1 MFPELHR
8 YPVFAYDTE
17 TTGLRWEDD
26 SRVFGFSISTP
37 DNKDYYFDIRETPRA
52 WEWLAAEAKRLDPA
66 KNRIVCHNAAFDY
79 HISRETGV
87 KLPIDCL
94 DDTVVRACLIDE
106 HHFSYELDNL
116 GKIYLGREKVDIVP
130 KLAEIF
136 GGRRTRNVQMRNL
149 PNAPVELVAE
159 YAVGDSRLTLD
170 LWDWQTKEIAK
181 QDQME
186 GPSLSGMCAF
196 ERKLMPTILRNEERG
211 IRVDIHAAEKAAY
224 GLTQQIEPLQDEL
237 NQIGLREIN
246 VNSSDDMHR
255 LFQPKYNQSEERWFA
270 LDGTPLPST
279 PGGKASLAAEALL
292 AMANKPS
299 KLVIEI
305 RKLLK
310 LRDTFINGHVLG
322 HQINGRIHP
331 RIHQTKGP
339 DGGTGTGRFSYSA
352 PALQQIPSRD
362 KGVSKVIRPI
372 FLPDEGESWVDS
384 DMASFEVRAFAHL
397 VNNPTVVAEYH
408 ADPHLDLHAYVAELS
423 KLPRNKPPEG
433 GANAKQLNLSMI
445 FNSGNGAIAEQMDLP
460 WAWDSFLPRDR
471 EDKPENYIVYKK
483 AGPIAMAAINNY
495 HRRMP
500 GVREFADSAKERAI
514 ERGYVFTKHGRR
526 LRFPHGFRAYKAS
539 GLIIQATS
547 ADWNKENWMII
558 EEQLEGE
565 GRLLINTHDSY
576 GLSLPEG
583 QEKKLAKRVK
593 DGIEQRERS
602 RVPLVLEVNRPG
614 ANWWDSYSS
623 ECWFS

>member
-8 YPVFAYDTE
+8 MPRFAYDTE
-17 TTGLRWEDD
+17 TTGLRWERD

-37 DNKDYYFDIRETPRA
+37 DDKDYYYDIREQPRA
-52 WEWLAAEAKRLDPA
+52 WEWLGDQVKRLDPS
-66 KNRIVCHNAAFDY
+66 KTRCICHNAAFDY
-79 HISRETGV
+79 HVSEATGV
-87 KLPIDCL
+87 RIPLDLL

-116 GKIYLGREKVDIVP
+116 GKIYLDRAKFDIVP
-130 KLAEIF
+130 ILKELF
-136 GGRRTRNVQMRNL
+136 GGLGTKNVQMPNL
-149 PNAPVELVAE
+149 HRAPSEIVRP
-159 YAVGDSRLTLD
+159 YASDDSRLTLD
-170 LWDWQTKEIAK
+170 LWDWQQEEIER

-186 GPSLSGMCAF
+186 GPSLSGIVDF
-196 ERKLMPTILRNEERG
+196 ERRLMPTILRNEEQG
-211 IRVDIHAAEKAAY
+211 IRVDVIAAEKAAY
-224 GLTQQIEPLQDEL
+224 ALTLQVEPLQDAL
-237 NQIGLREIN
+237 NQIGLMEVN
-246 VNSSDDMHR
+246 VNAPDDMHA
-255 LFQPKYNQSEERWFA
+255 LFKPKYDTRKEQWFA

-279 PGGKASLAAEALL
+279 PGGRASLNADALL
-292 AMANKPS
+292 AMGNEPS
-299 KLVIEI
+299 RLVIEI

-322 HQINGRIHP
+322 HEVNGRIHP

-339 DGGTGTGRFSYSA
+339 DGGTGTGRFSYSD

-362 KGVSKVIRPI
+362 KEVSRVIRPI
-372 FLPDEGESWVDS
+372 FLPDEGQRWVDS

-397 VNNPTVVAEYH
+397 VNNAKVVAEY
-408 ADPHLDLHAYVAELS
+408 AENPHLDLHAYVAELS
-423 KLPRNKPPEG
+423 RLPRNKPPEG

-445 FNSGNGAIAEQMDLP
+445 FNSGNGAIAEQMGLP
-460 WAWDSFLPRDR
+460 WEWDRFLPRGK
-471 EDKPENYIVYKK
+471 EDINENYITYKK
-483 AGPIAMAAINNY
+483 AGPIAMEAIDNY

-500 GVREFADSAKERAI
+500 GVREFAGSAKERALD
-514 ERGYVFTKHGRR
+514 RGYVFTKYGRR
-526 LRFPHGFRAYKAS
+526 LRFPRGFRAYKAS

-558 EEQLEGE
+558 EEELEGE

-583 QEKKLAKRVK
+583 REEELAIKVK
-593 DGIEQRERS
+593 NGIEQRNRS

-614 ANWWDSYSS
+614 ANWWESYAS
-623 ECWFS
+623 ECWIS